1 MATRA
6 SAVPQNLKT
15 ELDVCLGKVGAP
27 VGKLV
32 FVRNGP
38 RMFTQFAYFQDW
50 LDNKDTFNVSPDL
63 TATPGYQTRKAATK
77 EDSLFFLALGDTEPD
92 AWGRRV
98 IAREHAKRR
107 KDDPTLGALTELD
120 YLCAVDDFSRMGA
133 LRIRN
138 THGDY
143 LESVPAGQRATP
155 PILELEKMLSASQA
169 VEMGKETAKDLAYL
183 RGKGTSLGGMR
194 PKCSILDEDG
204 LLALGKFPSILDERN
219 VTRAEVLALKLASLA
234 GINAAHA
241 HVAVVQGTPVAII
254 RRFDRTPEG
263 GRIPYVSGATLLQA
277 SRQDDRAYTELLAV
291 MKGVCA
297 NYVDD
302 AQELWRRLVFHHL
315 ITNVDD
321 HLQNIGYLYMGGNQ
335 WQLSPAFDVN
345 PMPDKDRE
353 SKTWLSEDT
362 GPVTSMDQLMGQAS
376 HFTLNTQQALAI
388 VRQVVE
394 AVEQWR
400 TVGQAADV
408 GMTTHELDE
417 FKLAFEHAGLADAK
431 KLVGL

>member
-6 SAVPQNLKT
+6 GATAQNMKT
-15 ELDVCLGKVGAP
+15 ELDVCLGKVGTS

-38 RMFTQFAYFQDW
+38 RVFTQFAYFQDW
-50 LDNKDTFNVSPDL
+50 LDNKDTFNISPDL
-63 TATPGYQTRKAATK
+63 TAAPGYQTRKAATT

-98 IAREHAKRR
+98 VARAHAKRR
-107 KDDPTLGALTELD
+107 EDDPTLGALTELD

-133 LRIRN
+133 LRLRDR
-138 THGDY
+138 HGAY
-143 LESVPAGQRATP
+143 LESVPAGRRATTP
-155 PILELEKMLSASQA
+155 LLELEKMISASRA
-169 VEMGKETAKDLAYL
+169 VELGKETAKDLAYL
-183 RGKGTSLGGMR
+183 RGKGTSLGGVR
-194 PKCSILDEDG
+194 PKCSILDQDG
-204 LLALGKFPSILDERN
+204 RLALGKFPSIKDERS
-219 VTRAEVLALKLASLA
+219 VTRAEVLALKLGSLA

-241 HVAVVQGTPVAII
+241 HVAVVQDTPVAVI
-254 RRFDRTPEG
+254 RRFDRAPEYA
-263 GRIPYVSGATLLQA
+263 RIPYISGATLLQA
-277 SRQDDRAYTELLAV
+277 SRQADHAYTEVLAV

-321 HLQNIGYLYMGGNQ
+321 HLQNIGFLYMGGNQ

-362 GPVTSMDQLMGQAS
+362 GPITSMAQLMGKAS
-376 HFTLNTQQALAI
+376 QFALTAEQSLAV

-394 AVEQWR
+394 AVGQWR
-400 TVGQAADV
+400 AVGRSADV
-408 GMTTHELDE
+408 GMTTLELDE
-417 FKLAFEHAGLADAK
+417 FKLAFEHSCLADAK
-431 KLVGL
+431 KLVGQ

>member
-1 MATRA
+1 MATRTRA
-6 SAVPQNLKT
+6 AAQTMKV
-15 ELDVCLGKVGAP
+15 ELDVCLGKVGTP

-38 RMFTQFAYFQDW
+38 RIFTQFAYFQDW
-50 LDNKDTFNVSPDL
+50 LGKKDTFNISPDL

-98 IAREHAKRR
+98 IARAHAKRR
-107 KDDPTLGALTELD
+107 EDAPTLGALTELD

-133 LRIRN
+133 LRLRDA
-138 THGDY
+138 HGAY
-143 LESVPAGQRATP
+143 LESVPAGRRATP
-155 PILELEKMLSASQA
+155 PMLELEKMLSASQA
-169 VEMGKETAKDLAYL
+169 VELGQETAKDLAYL
-183 RGKGTSLGGMR
+183 KGKGTSLGGMR

-204 LLALGKFPSILDERN
+204 LLALGKFPSINDERN

-241 HVAVVQGTPVAII
+241 HVAVVHGTPVAVI
-254 RRFDRTPEG
+254 RRFDRAPDDA
-263 GRIPYVSGATLLQA
+263 RIPYLSGATLLQA
-277 SRQDDRAYTELLAV
+277 SRQADHAYTELIAV

-297 NYVDD
+297 NYVED
-302 AQELWRRLVFHHL
+302 AQELWRRLVFHYL

-321 HLQNIGYLYMGGNQ
+321 HLHNIGFLYMGANQ
-335 WQLSPAFDVN
+335 WQLSPAFDIN

-362 GPVTSMDQLMGQAS
+362 GPITSMAQLMGQAS
-376 HFTLNTQQALAI
+376 QFALNAEQALAI
-388 VRQVVE
+388 VRK
-394 AVEQWR
+394 AVDAVGQWR
-400 TVGQAADV
+400 AVGRSADV
-408 GMTTHELDE
+408 GMTTFELDE
-417 FKLAFEHAGLADAK
+417 FKLAFEHSGVADAK

>member
-1 MATRA
+1 MAKRA
-6 SAVPQNLKT
+6 SAVKQNLKT
-15 ELDVCLGKVGAP
+15 ELDVCLGKVGTP
-27 VGKLV
+27 VGRLV

-38 RMFTQFAYFQDW
+38 RVFTQFAYFEEW
-50 LDNKDTFNVSPDL
+50 LQKRDTFNVSPDL
-63 TATPGYQTRKAATK
+63 RSTLGYQTRKAASK

-98 IAREHAKRR
+98 IARAHAKRR
-107 KDDPTLGALTELD
+107 ELDASLGALTELD

-133 LRIRN
+133 LRLRKAN
-138 THGDY
+138 GTY
-143 LESVPAGQRATP
+143 LDASPAGRRVTP
-155 PILELEKMLSASQA
+155 PMLELEKMLSASKA
-169 VEMGKETAKDLAYL
+169 VELGKETTADLAYL
-183 RGKGTSLGGMR
+183 QGKGTSLGGMR

-204 LLALGKFPSILDERN
+204 HLSLGKFPSIKDERN

-234 GINAAHA
+234 GINTALA

-254 RRFDRTPEG
+254 RRFDRNLEG
-263 GRIPYVSGATLLQA
+263 GRIPYISGATLLQS

-297 NYVDD
+297 NYVGD
-302 AQELWRRLVFHHL
+302 ARELWRRLVFHHL

-321 HLQNIGYLYMGGNQ
+321 HLQNIGFLYMGGNQ

-362 GPVTSMDQLMGQAS
+362 GPVTSMVQLMGQAS
-376 HFTLNTQQALAI
+376 QFSLDTPQALDI

-400 TVGQAADV
+400 AVGQSIDV
-408 GMTTHELDE
+408 GMTMHELDE
-417 FKLAFEHAGLADAK
+417 FQLAFEHASMAEAR
-431 KLVGL
+431 KLVSL